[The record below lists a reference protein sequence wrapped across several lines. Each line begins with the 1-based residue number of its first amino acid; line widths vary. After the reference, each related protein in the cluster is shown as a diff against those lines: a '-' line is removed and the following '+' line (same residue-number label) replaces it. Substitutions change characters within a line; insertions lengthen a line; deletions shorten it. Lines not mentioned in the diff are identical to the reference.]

1 MSLAD
6 LKKKKTNKTR
16 RPLSVDDFIE
26 DATAYSQ
33 GRSTLD
39 SSENVLSP
47 KTTTLP
53 HVKFKRFKNATF
65 SLSQTSIVQLNQLAQ
80 ATGVNKS
87 KLIRILV
94 ATADPKVLKV
104 FAAKSDK
111 ATE

>member
-16 RPLSVDDFIE
+16 KPLSVDDFIE

-47 KTTTLP
+47 KTTAQP

-65 SLSQTSIVQLNQLAQ
+65 SLSHTSIVQLNQLSQ
-80 ATGVNKS
+80 ATGINKS

-94 ATADPKVLKV
+94 ATADPKALKILV
-104 FAAKSDK
+104 TESDG
-111 ATE
+111 